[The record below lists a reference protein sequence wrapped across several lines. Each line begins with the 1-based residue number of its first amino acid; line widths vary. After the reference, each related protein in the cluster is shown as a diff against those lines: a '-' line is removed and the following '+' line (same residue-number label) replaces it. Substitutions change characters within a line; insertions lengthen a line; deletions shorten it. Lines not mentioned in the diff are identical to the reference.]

1 MGEGDG
7 EKCRSG
13 GERKEEYSG
22 GGENEIKEGGGARER
37 GRWRGMG

>member
-7 EKCRSG
+7 EKCRLR

-22 GGENEIKEGGGARER
+22 GGENEIKEE
-37 GRWRGMG
+37 